1 MKRIL
6 TAAILLTSVLA
17 GSQVFARSA
26 FAGDAQH
33 YYQVVW
39 NDVQKPWRANSDIN
53 AAVTQDSDA
62 CESVVGEQHGGPSG
76 AMVRCMTAKH
86 WKLSHVVRMH
96 SPPGVEP
103 EEESTPIPGIPDR
116 RPDDVFPDSPVP
128 VDVGTVTP
136 GQ

>member
-39 NDVQKPWRANSDIN
+39 NDVQKPWRANSEIN
-53 AAVTQDSDA
+53 AAVAHDSDA
-62 CESVVGEQHGGPSG
+62 CEAVAGEQHGAFPGLHQVHGRETLELG
-76 AMVRCMTAKH
+76 ACCAAAFASRSRAGRGIDADTWH
-86 WKLSHVVRMH
+86 PG
-96 SPPGVEP
+96 SPA
-103 EEESTPIPGIPDR
+103 
-116 RPDDVFPDSPVP
+116 
-128 VDVGTVTP
+128 
-136 GQ
+136 